1 MDLTRPFRG
10 SLAIASGALTRGVLA
25 GPRFR
30 RLFPDIYVPAAL
42 DVDLTLRSCAAAL
55 LVGDDGVL
63 SGYSAAELLD
73 ASCGPPD
80 APAEVTVRRYRRP
93 VPRLLVH
100 RDVLDADEVITVRG
114 VALTTAVRA
123 AYDMIRRLSLTE
135 GVVALDALAHKH
147 PFGPDDIRAIRSR
160 HLGATGSD
168 RAEPALALMDR
179 RADSPMESR
188 IRVALTLGGIPPR
201 VQHPVAVDGRS
212 FRLDLAYPEAMLAV
226 EFDGE
231 HHRDPAQARR
241 DLEREAL
248 LAAAGWK
255 IIRFGAW
262 LVMRRPDLVVAC
274 TRSEIAAR
282 ATASRS

>member
-30 RLFPDIYVPAAL
+30 RLFPDIYVPATL
-42 DVDLTLRSCAAAL
+42 EVDLELLSRAAAL
-55 LVGDDGVL
+55 LVGDGGVL

-73 ASCGPPD
+73 ASCGPLD
-80 APAEVTVRRYRRP
+80 APAEVTVRRYRRAL
-93 VPRLLVH
+93 PRLLVH
-100 RDVLDADEVITVRG
+100 RDVLDADEVITVG
-114 VALTTAVRA
+114 GIALTTGTRA
-123 AYDMIRRLSLTE
+123 AYDLIRRLSLTE
-135 GVVALDALAHKH
+135 GVVALDALAHRH
-147 PFGPDDIRAIRSR
+147 PFESDDIRAIRSR
-160 HLGATGSD
+160 HLGSTGSD
-168 RAEPALALMDR
+168 RIEPALALMDR

-188 IRVALTLGGIPPR
+188 IRVALTLGGIPPS
-201 VQHPVAVDGRS
+201 VQYPVSVGGQS
-212 FRLDLAYPEAMLAV
+212 FRLDMAYPDAMLAV

-248 LAAAGWK
+248 LTAAGWK

-262 LVMRRPDLVVAC
+262 LVMRRPDFIVAC

-282 ATASRS
+282 ATTHVH